1 MFSLFFVHKT
11 SGFLKFFFLF
21 IFFYILALVLM
32 CCGFPLFWKWKKFL
46 YWWISTFSKDETKG
60 SAYWSQCG
68 SNYSNDNLEKS
79 NKLLLFL
86 IFFAINS
93 LIFVICPKKETA
105 IKMYIYKSRYDKP
118 CHHHHQIL
126 TIARKLILSSRFQ
139 LLLWEN

>member
-21 IFFYILALVLM
+21 FFTYWRWFWCVVVFRCFENEKFFYTGESAL
-32 CCGFPLFWKWKKFL
+32 FPKMRPRVAHTGPNVAPITPTTTWKKV
-46 YWWISTFSKDETKG
+46 ISYYF
-60 SAYWSQCG
+60 YFYIYFWF
-68 SNYSNDNLEKS
+68 
-79 NKLLLFL
+79 LLF
-86 IFFAINS
+86 AQ
-93 LIFVICPKKETA
+93 KETA

-126 TIARKLILSSRFQ
+126 TIARKLIFSSRFQ